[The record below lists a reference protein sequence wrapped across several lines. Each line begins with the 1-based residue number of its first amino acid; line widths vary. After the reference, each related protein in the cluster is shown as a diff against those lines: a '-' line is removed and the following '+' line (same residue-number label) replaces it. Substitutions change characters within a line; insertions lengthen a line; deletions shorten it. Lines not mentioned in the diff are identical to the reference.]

1 MRRREHL
8 WETCWAWV
16 RSIGRTWLATRIFTV
31 GAAAVTLAVVDEPLS
46 RAMKAW
52 DAGWFLHI
60 AEHGYGDEPG
70 APAFYPLYP
79 LLLRLGGDVLGGHP
93 VLAGFLLS
101 FPLTLCAFAL
111 LYALAR
117 LHVGEEKA
125 SRAVL
130 YLALFPTV
138 FYLHALYSE
147 ALFLVF
153 ALGAFLAAERRRF
166 TVAAALAGGAM
177 LTRPLGIAVLV
188 GVVVFALGNPARGA
202 ALRRL
207 SIAPAVFA
215 LYPLVLAA
223 QGRSALAFVTA
234 EAHWRDTS
242 LHGAVRGPYL
252 GLLAAWNG
260 ARDLTEGHGLFALHN
275 FVALLNVTA
284 FLALV
289 AFGCLSVLAW
299 RQLGVPY
306 GLYCL
311 ISLAMPVAAPADPWP
326 LVSMQRFVL
335 ALFPCFIVLG
345 TLPIG
350 RLAHRVLMALSAAAI
365 VYLLVFW
372 ARREFVA

>member
-1 MRRREHL
+1 MRRRKL
-8 WETCWAWV
+8 FDGGKASL
-16 RSIGRTWLATRIFTV
+16 RSVGRTWLVTRIFTV
-31 GAAAVTLAVVDEPLS
+31 GAAVVCAAAVDEPLS
-46 RAMKAW
+46 RAMTAW

-79 LLLRLGGDVLGGHP
+79 LLLGLGGDVLGGHP

-101 FPLTLCAFAL
+101 FPLTLFAFAL
-111 LYALAR
+111 LHALAG
-117 LHVGEEKA
+117 LHVGEEEA
-125 SRAVL
+125 GRAVL
-130 YLALFPTV
+130 YLALFPTA

-147 ALFLVF
+147 ALFLAF

-166 TVAAALAGGAM
+166 AVAAALAGGAM

-188 GVVVFALGNPARGA
+188 GLAVFAIRAPGRGA

-207 SIAPAVFA
+207 AIAPAVFA
-215 LYPLVLAA
+215 VYPLLLAA
-223 QGRSALAFVTA
+223 DGRSPLAFVTA

-242 LHGAVRGPYL
+242 LHGALRGPYL

-260 ARDLTEGHGLFALHN
+260 VRDLGDAGADN
-275 FVALLNVTA
+275 FVALLQVTA

-289 AFGCLSVLAW
+289 GFAVLSVLAW
-299 RQLGVPY
+299 RRLGAAY

-311 ISLAMPVAAPADPWP
+311 ISLAMPAAAPGDPWP

-345 TLPIG
+345 ALPIG
-350 RLAHRVLMALSAAAI
+350 RLAHRMLLVLSAAAI
-365 VYLLVFW
+365 VYLLIFW

>member
-1 MRRREHL
+1 M
-8 WETCWAWV
+8 
-16 RSIGRTWLATRIFTV
+16 TWLATRIFTV
-31 GAAAVTLAVVDEPLS
+31 GAAAVTSAVVAEPLS

-117 LHVGEEKA
+117 LHVGEEEA

-130 YLALFPTV
+130 YLALFPTA

-153 ALGAFLAAERRRF
+153 AVGAFLAAERRRF
-166 TVAAALAGGAM
+166 TVAAVLAGGAM

-188 GVVVFALGNPARGA
+188 GIAIFALRTPRRAA

-207 SIAPAVFA
+207 SIAPAIFA
-215 LYPLVLAA
+215 IYPLLLAA
-223 QGRSALAFVTA
+223 DGRSALAFLSA
-234 EAHWRDTS
+234 EAHWRNTS

-260 ARDLTEGHGLFALHN
+260 ARDLAQTGGN
-275 FVALLNVTA
+275 NYVALLNVTA

-289 AFGCLSVLAW
+289 AFAVLSVLAW
-299 RQLGVPY
+299 RRLGAPY
-306 GLYCL
+306 GLYGL
-311 ISLAMPVAAPADPWP
+311 ISLAMPSAAPADPWP

-350 RLAHRVLMALSAAAI
+350 RLAHRVLVALSAAAM
-365 VYLLVFW
+365 VYLLFHW
-372 ARREFVA
+372 ARGDFVA